1 VLASR
6 RRVDA
11 GGLQCGLVETL
22 GCRHVGHPDG
32 HVVEHGGDYGKLP
45 WSMAPELVQAAEAF
59 SGHFDAVAGGLI
71 TAITS
76 YNVEVG

>member
-1 VLASR
+1 
-6 RRVDA
+6 
-11 GGLQCGLVETL
+11 
-22 GCRHVGHPDG
+22 
-32 HVVEHGGDYGKLP
+32 VVEHGGDYGKLP